1 MCTIPQ
7 KQKLLHSQNQLFTVG
22 SNLKLTIFYENVYKN
37 QVNQYTFNIVRD
49 TTNVKVNQIN
59 LLADQEEFVYSLHHD
74 EINTDLT
81 RCSYKSV

>member
-49 TTNVKVNQIN
+49 ITNVKVNQIN
-59 LLADQEEFVYSLHHD
+59 LL
-74 EINTDLT
+74 TDKKGVCILIT
-81 RCSYKSV
+81 S